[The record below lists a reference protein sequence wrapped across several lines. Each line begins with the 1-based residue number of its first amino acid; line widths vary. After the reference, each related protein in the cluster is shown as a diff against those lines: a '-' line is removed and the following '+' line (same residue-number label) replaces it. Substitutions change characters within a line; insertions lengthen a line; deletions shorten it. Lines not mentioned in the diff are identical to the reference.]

1 VIRSTRP
8 ALVRPSVEERG
19 VTVGRSGHH
28 LAVRRPAE
36 IVDAIQLRAGERVAV
51 EARDGEA
58 VIRAARQRVSLE
70 VLFRGRSP
78 DRRVDLAG
86 ADDWEADI
94 GREIVPE

>member
-1 VIRSTRP
+1 LR
-8 ALVRPSVEERG
+8 
-19 VTVGRSGHH
+19 

-36 IVDAIQLRAGERVAV
+36 IVDAIRLRAGERVV